1 MELGWVKNIDK
12 LEEALSLESFLFKKD
27 GHVELQ
33 KCLRTATK
41 RRKKG
46 HNHLV
51 ELCLLPHSVRLRGH
65 RKTLCYG
72 HINSKQTIK
81 YLLKRPF
88 FPFKTVPQ
96 PVQKSPVLISL
107 G

>member
-41 RRKKG
+41 RRKKKAIIIWLSFVSCRIQWG
-46 HNHLV
+46 YEV
-51 ELCLLPHSVRLRGH
+51 IE
-65 RKTLCYG
+65 
-72 HINSKQTIK
+72 
-81 YLLKRPF
+81 RPCAMA
-88 FPFKTVPQ
+88 T
-96 PVQKSPVLISL
+96 
-107 G
+107 